1 MMKVIGQVIDSV
13 RRVRFRHADPA
24 LRTVPRCLSLQ
35 ARSEDEVRTA
45 AQRVSPRT
53 PVFAATLIR
62 ELVELNTPALFLNI
76 VQPGVAV
83 HVVLRPAALRTIR
96 FRGRRFLLDA
106 GAEAPGG
113 TEAFALAPLSHVTQ
127 LFPVTPDH
135 PVYIMSIEHQGDAVY
150 TGDVPAYLTHVT
162 IAVNGRIVAHAERL
176 LRERGPQVFAA

>member
-13 RRVRFRHADPA
+13 RRVRFRHVGPA
-24 LRTVPRCLSLQ
+24 LRAVPRCLSLQ

-45 AQRVSPRT
+45 AQRVSPRA
-53 PVFAATLIR
+53 PVFAGALIR

-76 VQPGVAV
+76 VQPDAA

-106 GAEAPGG
+106 GADAPGG
-113 TEAFALAPLSHVTQ
+113 SEAFALAPLSHVTQ

-135 PVYIMSIEHQGDAVY
+135 PVYIMSIEHQGEAVF
-150 TGDVPAYLTHVT
+150 TGDVPAYITHVT
-162 IAVNGRIVAHAERL
+162 IAVNGRVVARAERL